1 MDSLLFL
8 DFLDNSDKKARTAKE
23 RSNPFNEYDD
33 VEFKI
38 QLTSLKCKWH
48 LTKHTE
54 LSFVGATGP

>member
-1 MDSLLFL
+1 LKKNMDSLLFL

-38 QLTSLKCKWH
+38 QLIVT
-48 LTKHTE
+48 
-54 LSFVGATGP
+54 